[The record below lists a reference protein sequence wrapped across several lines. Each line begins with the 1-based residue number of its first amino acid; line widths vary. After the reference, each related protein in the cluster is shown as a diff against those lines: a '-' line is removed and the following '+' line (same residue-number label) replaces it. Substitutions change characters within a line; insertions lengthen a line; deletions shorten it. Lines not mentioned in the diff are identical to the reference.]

1 MFDIH
6 VRLDDKP
13 GELGRFG
20 EAMGAAGISIEGGG
34 VFTTGR
40 NGQAHFLV
48 ENGEQARRAAEAAG
62 LDVVAIREVLVRRLK
77 QDEPGQLGAIGKRLG
92 EAGINIITMYSDHAN
107 RLILVTDHSD
117 RARAITEGWRPDSH
131 KEGSRSA

>member
-6 VRLDDKP
+6 IRLDDKP

-40 NGQAHFLV
+40 DGQAHFLV
-48 ENGEQARRAAEAAG
+48 ENGEKASRAAQVAG
-62 LDVVAIREVLVRRLK
+62 LEVVAIREVLVRRLR
-77 QDEPGQLGAIGKRLG
+77 QDEPGQLGAIGKQLG
-92 EAGINIITMYSDHAN
+92 EAGVNIVTMYSDHAN
-107 RLILVTDHSD
+107 RLILVTDDSD
-117 RARAITEGWRPDSH
+117 RARAVTEEWRPDCDR
-131 KEGSRSA
+131 EGPRSA